1 MENQWII
8 FSMLGLAII
17 GISSFMIFK
26 KMLII
31 ELGTI
36 IFFISLIWE
45 LYGTKKGLWKNNPS
59 PIYTIAGRL
68 PIEIALSYFFLGMIA
83 ASYVIFRL
91 MIK

>member
-1 MENQWII
+1 MKNQWLII
-8 FSMLGLAII
+8 SMFGLAII
-17 GISSFMIFK
+17 AIPSFIFLK

-36 IFFISLIWE
+36 IFFIGLTWE
-45 LYGTKKGLWKNNPS
+45 LYGTKKGLWKNSSS
-59 PIYTIAGRL
+59 PIYNIANRL

-91 MIK
+91 MK